1 MNKGARYT
9 VRTRYG
15 VFSLDE
21 ASYRDYLAGRH
32 WITWPPQRDTAAP
45 LRQEPLPPEATAEA
59 VRLRDLADI
68 RGVADTLMGF
78 AIRPEIPCRERMQ
91 DIHIHELDL
100 SARSGNGLMRAGI
113 HTYGKLHALIKSDRG
128 IASVRNL
135 GVKSIKE
142 IGDTFLT
149 DCYRRLLPY
158 EKAAFWQEVLDLN
171 KEVHS

>member
-1 MNKGARYT
+1 
-9 VRTRYG
+9 
-15 VFSLDE
+15 
-21 ASYRDYLAGRH
+21 
-32 WITWPPQRDTAAP
+32 
-45 LRQEPLPPEATAEA
+45 
-59 VRLRDLADI
+59 
-68 RGVADTLMGF
+68 MGF

-128 IASVRNL
+128 ITSVRNL